1 LNLLIVIIGP
11 TASGKTNLAVK
22 LADRYN
28 SEIISADSRQVYRG
42 LDIGTGKDLHEY
54 NLGNKSIN
62 YHLID
67 IISPQNKYSVFEFQN
82 DFKQIYKDIVRNNKV
97 PIVCGGTGFY
107 IKSIL
112 CNYTFSSIPPNEM
125 IRNELKNKSNDELY
139 NMLKDCYPHRDFSN
153 DEIQTKRRIIRLIEV
168 FNYQNHDMR
177 HNQKYIDKYLVI
189 GLNYKRDL
197 IKNRIDLRLNNR
209 LESGLIDEVESL
221 LNTVSYD
228 RLFELGLEYRYVSLY
243 LKGELSYS
251 DMFKK
256 LQTAI
261 HQYSKKQMTFF
272 RYMEKNKIKINWI
285 GENFFKSSVKIIDNF
300 FDEIENRKISE

>member
-1 LNLLIVIIGP
+1 MIVIIGP

-22 LADRYN
+22 LADRYD

-54 NLGNKSIN
+54 NLENKSIN

-82 DFKQIYKDIVRNNKV
+82 DFKQIYKNIIRNKKV

-112 CNYTFSSIPPNEM
+112 CNYTFSSIPPNEI
-125 IRNELKNKSNDELY
+125 IRNELKNKSNNELF
-139 NMLKDCYPHRDFSN
+139 NILKDYYPNRDFSY
-153 DEIQTKRRIIRLIEV
+153 DEIQTKRRIIRLIEIY
-168 FNYQNHDMR
+168 NYQNPDIV
-177 HNQKYIDKYLVI
+177 HNQEYIDNYLVI
-189 GLNYKRDL
+189 GLKHTRDS
-197 IKNRIDLRLNNR
+197 IKDRINLRLNSR
-209 LESGLIDEVESL
+209 LELGLIDEVESL
-221 LNTVSYD
+221 LNTIGYD

-243 LKGELSYS
+243 LKGEISFD
-251 DMFKK
+251 DMLEK

-285 GENFFKSSVKIIDNF
+285 EKNFFQSSVEIIDNF
-300 FDEIENRKISE
+300 FSEIENRKI

>member
-22 LADRYN
+22 LADRYD

-54 NLGNKSIN
+54 NLENKSIN

-82 DFKQIYKDIVRNNKV
+82 DFKQIYKNIIRNKKV

-112 CNYTFSSIPPNEM
+112 CNYTFSSIPPNEI
-125 IRNELKNKSNDELY
+125 IRNELKNKSNNELF
-139 NMLKDCYPHRDFSN
+139 NILKDYYPNRDFSY
-153 DEIQTKRRIIRLIEV
+153 DEIQTKRRIIRLIEIY
-168 FNYQNHDMR
+168 NYQNPDIV
-177 HNQKYIDKYLVI
+177 HNQEYIDNYLVI
-189 GLNYKRDL
+189 GLKHTRDS
-197 IKNRIDLRLNNR
+197 IKDRINLRLNSR
-209 LESGLIDEVESL
+209 LELGLIDEVESL
-221 LNTVSYD
+221 LNTIGYD

-243 LKGELSYS
+243 LKGEISFD
-251 DMFKK
+251 DMLEK

-285 GENFFKSSVKIIDNF
+285 EKNFFQSSVEIIDNF
-300 FDEIENRKISE
+300 FSEIENRKI

>member
-1 LNLLIVIIGP
+1 MIVIIGP

-22 LADRYN
+22 LADRYD

-54 NLGNKSIN
+54 NLENKSIN

-82 DFKQIYKDIVRNNKV
+82 DFKQIYKNIIRNKKV

-112 CNYTFSSIPPNEM
+112 CNYTFSSIPPNEI
-125 IRNELKNKSNDELY
+125 IRNELKNKSNNELF
-139 NMLKDCYPHRDFSN
+139 NILKDYYPNRDFSY
-153 DEIQTKRRIIRLIEV
+153 DEIQTKRRLIRLIEIY
-168 FNYQNHDMR
+168 NYQNPDIV
-177 HNQKYIDKYLVI
+177 HNQEYIDNYLVI
-189 GLNYKRDL
+189 GLKHTRDS
-197 IKNRIDLRLNNR
+197 IKDRINLRLNSR
-209 LESGLIDEVESL
+209 LELGLIDEVESL
-221 LNTVSYD
+221 LNTIGYD

-243 LKGELSYS
+243 LKGEISFD
-251 DMFKK
+251 DMLEK

-285 GENFFKSSVKIIDNF
+285 EKNFFQSSVEIIDNF
-300 FDEIENRKISE
+300 FSEIENRKI

>member
-1 LNLLIVIIGP
+1 LIVIIGP

-22 LADRYN
+22 LADRYD

-54 NLGNKSIN
+54 NLENKSIN

-82 DFKQIYKDIVRNNKV
+82 DFKQIYKNIIRNKKV

-112 CNYTFSSIPPNEM
+112 CNYTFSSIPPNEI
-125 IRNELKNKSNDELY
+125 IRNELKNKSNNELF
-139 NMLKDCYPHRDFSN
+139 NILKDYYPNRDFSY
-153 DEIQTKRRIIRLIEV
+153 DEIQTKRRIIRLIEIY
-168 FNYQNHDMR
+168 NYQNPDIV
-177 HNQKYIDKYLVI
+177 HNQEYIDNYLVI
-189 GLNYKRDL
+189 GLKHTRDS
-197 IKNRIDLRLNNR
+197 IKDRINLRLNSR
-209 LESGLIDEVESL
+209 LELGLIDEVESL
-221 LNTVSYD
+221 LNTIGYD

-243 LKGELSYS
+243 LKGEISFD
-251 DMFKK
+251 DMLEK

-285 GENFFKSSVKIIDNF
+285 EKNFFQSSVEIIDNF
-300 FDEIENRKISE
+300 FSEIENRKI

>member
-1 LNLLIVIIGP
+1 MLNLLIVIIGP

-22 LADRYN
+22 LADRYD

-54 NLGNKSIN
+54 NLENKSIN

-82 DFKQIYKDIVRNNKV
+82 DFKQIYKNIIRNKKV

-112 CNYTFSSIPPNEM
+112 CNYTFSSIPPNEI
-125 IRNELKNKSNDELY
+125 IRNELKNKSNNELF
-139 NMLKDCYPHRDFSN
+139 NILKDYYPNRDFSY
-153 DEIQTKRRIIRLIEV
+153 DEIQTKRRLIRLIEIY
-168 FNYQNHDMR
+168 NYQNPDIV
-177 HNQKYIDKYLVI
+177 HNQEYIDNYLVI
-189 GLNYKRDL
+189 GLKHTRDS
-197 IKNRIDLRLNNR
+197 IKDRINLRLNSR
-209 LESGLIDEVESL
+209 LELGLIDEVESL
-221 LNTVSYD
+221 LNTIGYD

-243 LKGELSYS
+243 LKGEISFD
-251 DMFKK
+251 DMLEK

-285 GENFFKSSVKIIDNF
+285 EKNFFQSSVEIIDNF
-300 FDEIENRKISE
+300 FSEIENRKI